1 MRAYLLLRLMMRC
14 GSTGWLASIVV
25 ISIAVVTPTSICMVT
40 TRLEI
45 GDVGFQAGIQ
55 GSRAT
60 TRYGFCQEAR
70 HVITCELPTR
80 IGFILSRQELRVGQQ
95 HVDLAIAKNAVGINR
110 SSIGCSALEGSLVQG
125 TNSLYVIA
133 SAAGA

>member
-1 MRAYLLLRLMMRC
+1 MA
-14 GSTGWLASIVV
+14 I
-25 ISIAVVTPTSICMVT
+25 

-45 GDVGFQAGIQ
+45 GDVGFQTGIQ

-80 IGFILSRQELRVGQQ
+80 VGFILGCQELRVGQQ
-95 HVDLAIAKNAVGINR
+95 HVDLAIAKNAAGINR
-110 SSIGCSALEGSLVQG
+110 SSIRCSALEGSLVQG